1 MVTMGE
7 EGGDVEFVPLATTT
21 IEYVV
26 PVVNTLLLTVLK
38 VIVVLDS
45 PEEVP
50 VITEPPPEG
59 VAVAVQDNAP
69 VTDLKVT
76 VVCVDEEEEALTPVG
91 AARGGVTELDS
102 LEDGE
107 VAVKLLATTV
117 NVYGI
122 SVDNPFTVIVVDDEV
137 PVSPPGEDVAV

>member
-7 EGGDVEFVPLATTT
+7 DGDDVEFVPLATTT

-59 VAVAVQDNAP
+59 VAVAV
-69 VTDLKVT
+69 
-76 VVCVDEEEEALTPVG
+76 
-91 AARGGVTELDS
+91 
-102 LEDGE
+102 
-107 VAVKLLATTV
+107 
-117 NVYGI
+117 
-122 SVDNPFTVIVVDDEV
+122 
-137 PVSPPGEDVAV
+137 